1 MKTVPFESRDQWLQ
15 ARMGKVTGTRL
26 KDLIVKKGTNKKIG
40 FYELIAERL
49 MVSDEDFEG
58 YVPNETPMGRGTRL
72 QKYAI
77 DRFRKTTG
85 KEVDERLVMWIRED
99 NESIAIS
106 PDGVISETEAVE
118 TKCLSA
124 ANHIKALITNAVPD
138 DYEYQVKQYF
148 IVNDKLETLYLCFF
162 DPRIPCKDFFYLK
175 ITRPEVEADVKE
187 LFELETKE
195 LKEVDEWVAKL
206 SNF

>member
-1 MKTVPFESRDQWLQ
+1 MKTVPFESREQWMS

-26 KDLIVKKGTNKKIG
+26 KDLIVKRGTGKKIG

-49 MVSDEDFEG
+49 MVDESTFEG
-58 YVPNETPMGRGTRL
+58 YVPNETPMDRGTRL

-77 DRFRKTTG
+77 DRFKKATG
-85 KEVDERLVMWIRED
+85 KEVDEKLVLWIHD
-99 NESIAIS
+99 NNESIAIS

-124 ANHIKALITNAVPD
+124 ANHIKALITNAIPD
-138 DYEYQVKQYF
+138 DYEYQVAQYF
-148 IVNDKLETLYLCFF
+148 IVNEKLQTLYFVF
-162 DPRIPCKDFFYLK
+162 YDPRIACKDFFYIK
-175 ITRPEVEADVKE
+175 VERDTLELDVKD
-187 LFELETKE
+187 LFDVEVRE

-206 SNF
+206 SGF